1 MGACVVDMA
10 VCGGEFIE
18 LQDDITTRKFL
29 HIHKSCSLVTIERL
43 SGHSAADE
51 EWYSQ
56 KGFQHSGWQFN
67 TE

>member
-1 MGACVVDMA
+1 MGACVVD

-18 LQDDITTRKFL
+18 LQDDITTRKLL

-43 SGHSAADE
+43 SAHSAADE